1 MPIPFHGQGA
11 ADQLLSTDRGLG
23 AGMSPG
29 PAPFHRIPP
38 GTGKGMAAAASAQA
52 VGDGRQRGASTAAEN
67 ASGQPAWEAVIGLET
82 HVQLGTASKIFTAA
96 STSFGDDP
104 NTHIDPVVCGLP
116 GTLPVLNQKVL
127 EYAVKAAMA
136 LNLKIAE
143 HSKFDR
149 KQYFYPDLPKNYQI
163 SQYDEPI
170 AEDGWIEVEVAEK
183 GKDTYLKTIGIER
196 LHMEEDAGKLVH
208 AGSDRLA
215 GSTHSLVDYN
225 RAGVALAEIVSKPD
239 LRTGREAAEYASEI
253 RRIMRYLG
261 VSDGNM
267 QEGSL
272 RCDVNISVRRGPDA
286 PFGTKVEIKNMNSF
300 SAIQKACEYEIQR
313 QIKAYE
319 AGEPVVQET
328 RLWDE
333 GKQLTKSMR
342 SKEGASDYRYFP
354 DPDLGPIEVSA
365 ARREAWRAEL
375 PELPAQKRHRYA
387 EQLGLS
393 IYDARVL
400 TDERPMAEYFE
411 AVVAAGA
418 EAKAAA
424 NWICGDIAAHVN
436 ANRLSY
442 SDLPFRPAQ
451 LAEMVQLIEGGT
463 ISGKIAKEI
472 LAELLEQGGSPK
484 TIVEQRGLG
493 MISDPEAIAAIVEQ
507 LLAAHP
513 EEVEAFRGG
522 KTKLQGFFVGQLMKQ
537 TGGKADPK
545 LANQILNQKL
555 KG

>member
-1 MPIPFHGQGA
+1 MAPA
-11 ADQLLSTDRGLG
+11 ASQVAAS
-23 AGMSPG
+23 
-29 PAPFHRIPP
+29 PAP
-38 GTGKGMAAAASAQA
+38 AATSA
-52 VGDGRQRGASTAAEN
+52 
-67 ASGQPAWEAVIGLET
+67 AWEAVIGLET
-82 HVQLGTASKIFTAA
+82 HVQLGTASKIFSPA
-96 STSFGDDP
+96 STAFGDDP

-116 GTLPVLNQKVL
+116 GTLPVLNLKVL
-127 EYAVKAAMA
+127 EYAVKAALA
-136 LNLKIAE
+136 LNLKVAA

-163 SQYDEPI
+163 SQFDQPI

-183 GKDTYLKTIGIER
+183 GKETYLKTIGIER

-215 GSTHSLVDYN
+215 GSSHSLVDYN

-272 RCDVNISVRRGPDA
+272 RCDVNISVRQGPDA
-286 PFGTKVEIKNMNSF
+286 PFGVKVEIKNMNSF

-313 QIKAYE
+313 QIKAIE
-319 AGEPVVQET
+319 AGEPIVQET

-342 SKEGASDYRYFP
+342 TKEGSSDYRYFP
-354 DPDLGPIEVSA
+354 EPDLGPIEVS
-365 ARREAWRAEL
+365 EAQRQAWLAEL
-375 PELPAQKRHRYA
+375 PELPATKRHRYA
-387 EQLGLS
+387 DQLGLS

-400 TDERPMAEYFE
+400 TDERAMAEYFE

-418 EAKAAA
+418 EPKTAA

-436 ANRLSY
+436 ANRLEYAS
-442 SDLPFRPAQ
+442 LPLRPEQ
-451 LAEMVQLIEGGT
+451 LAELVGLIEANT

-472 LAELLEQGGSPK
+472 LPELLEQGGSAK
-484 TIVEQRGLG
+484 AIVAARGLG
-493 MISDPEAIAAIVEQ
+493 MISDPAAISAIVDG

-513 EEVEAFRGG
+513 AEVEAFRGG
-522 KTKLQGFFVGQLMKQ
+522 KNKLQGFFVGQLMKQ
-537 TGGKADPK
+537 TGGRADPK
-545 LANQILNQKL
+545 LANQILMQKL

>member
-1 MPIPFHGQGA
+1 
-11 ADQLLSTDRGLG
+11 
-23 AGMSPG
+23 MSE
-29 PAPFHRIPP
+29 
-38 GTGKGMAAAASAQA
+38 SN
-52 VGDGRQRGASTAAEN
+52 VS
-67 ASGQPAWEAVIGLET
+67 WEVVIGLET
-82 HVQLGTASKIFTAA
+82 HVQLGTKSKIFTSA
-96 STSFGDDP
+96 STTFGDDP

-116 GTLPVLNQKVL
+116 GTLPVLNKKVL

-136 LNLKIAE
+136 LNLNIAS

-163 SQYDEPI
+163 SQFDEPI

-183 GKDTYLKTIGIER
+183 GKETYVKKIGIER

-208 AGSDRLA
+208 AGSDQLS

-239 LRTGREAAEYASEI
+239 LRTGREAAEYAAEV

-272 RCDVNISVRRGPDA
+272 RCDVNISVRPTIND

-300 SAIQKACEYEIQR
+300 SAIQKACEYEIKR

-319 AGEPVVQET
+319 SGEEVKQET

-342 SKEGASDYRYFP
+342 SKEGSSDYRYFP
-354 DPDLGPIEVSA
+354 DPDLGPIEVSNDLK
-365 ARREAWRAEL
+365 EKWRSEL
-375 PELPAQKRHRYA
+375 PELPAAKRNRYST
-387 EQLGLS
+387 ELGLS

-400 TDERPMAEYFE
+400 TDESSMATYFE
-411 AVVAAGA
+411 KVVNEGGAA
-418 EAKAAA
+418 KSSA
-424 NWICGDIAAHVN
+424 NWITGDLAAYIKS
-436 ANRLSY
+436 NRLTF
-442 SDLPFRPAQ
+442 DQLPFQPNQ
-451 LAEMVQLIEGGT
+451 LAEMLKMIDNGE

-472 LAELLEQGGSPK
+472 LPELLSKGGSPK
-484 TIVEQRGLG
+484 QLVQDRGLG
-493 MISDPEAIAAIVEQ
+493 MIGDPKVIEEIIDQ
-507 LLAAHP
+507 LILKHP
-513 EEVEAFRGG
+513 NEVESFRSG
-522 KTKLQGFFVGQLMKQ
+522 KKKLLGFFVGQLMKE
-537 TGGKADPK
+537 TKGKADPK
-545 LANQILNQKL
+545 LANQILNKKL
-555 KG
+555 QG

>member
-1 MPIPFHGQGA
+1 M
-11 ADQLLSTDRGLG
+11 
-23 AGMSPG
+23 AG
-29 PAPFHRIPP
+29 
-38 GTGKGMAAAASAQA
+38 TAAAQA
-52 VGDGRQRGASTAAEN
+52 D
-67 ASGQPAWEAVIGLET
+67 WEAVIGLET
-82 HVQLGTASKIFTAA
+82 HVQLGTESKIFTSA
-96 STSFGDDP
+96 STAFGDDP

-136 LNLKIAE
+136 LNLNIAE

-170 AEDGWIEVEVAEK
+170 AEEGWIEVEVAEK
-183 GKDTYLKTIGIER
+183 GKETYLKKIGIER

-300 SAIQKACEYEIQR
+300 SAIQRACEYEIQR

-319 AGEPVVQET
+319 TGEPVVQET

-333 GKQLTKSMR
+333 SKQLTKSMR

-354 DPDLGPIEVSA
+354 DPDLGPIEVSSEQ
-365 ARREAWRAEL
+365 RESWRSEL

-387 EQLGLS
+387 DQLGLS

-400 TDERPMAEYFE
+400 TDERQMAEYFE
-411 AVVAAGA
+411 AAVATGA
-418 EAKAAA
+418 DAKAVA
-424 NWICGDIAAHVN
+424 NWVTGDIAAHVN
-436 ANRLSY
+436 SNRLSY
-442 SDLPFRPAQ
+442 ESLPLKPEQ
-451 LAEMVQLIEGGT
+451 LAELVQLIENGT

-472 LAELLEQGGSPK
+472 LPELLAQGGSAK
-484 TIVEQRGLG
+484 AIVAEKGLG
-493 MISDPEAIAAIVEQ
+493 MISDPAAIAAIVAE

-513 EEVEAFRGG
+513 AEVEAFRGG
-522 KTKLQGFFVGQLMKQ
+522 KNKLQGFFVGQLMKR

-545 LANQILNQKL
+545 LANQILL
-555 KG
+555 KALQG

>member
-1 MPIPFHGQGA
+1 
-11 ADQLLSTDRGLG
+11 
-23 AGMSPG
+23 MSE
-29 PAPFHRIPP
+29 
-38 GTGKGMAAAASAQA
+38 SN
-52 VGDGRQRGASTAAEN
+52 VS
-67 ASGQPAWEAVIGLET
+67 WEVVIGLET
-82 HVQLGTASKIFTAA
+82 HVQLGTKSKIFTSA
-96 STSFGDDP
+96 STTFGDDP

-116 GTLPVLNQKVL
+116 GTLPVLNKKVL

-136 LNLKIAE
+136 LNLNIAS

-163 SQYDEPI
+163 SQFDEPI

-183 GKDTYLKTIGIER
+183 GKETYVKKIGIER

-208 AGSDRLA
+208 AGSDQLS

-272 RCDVNISVRRGPDA
+272 RCDVNISVRPTVND

-300 SAIQKACEYEIQR
+300 SAIQKACEYEIKR

-319 AGEPVVQET
+319 SGEEVKQET

-342 SKEGASDYRYFP
+342 SKEGSSDYRYFP
-354 DPDLGPIEVSA
+354 DPDLGPIEVSNDLK
-365 ARREAWRAEL
+365 EKWRSEL
-375 PELPAQKRHRYA
+375 PELPAAKRNRYST
-387 EQLGLS
+387 ELGLS

-400 TDERPMAEYFE
+400 TDESSMATYFE
-411 AVVAAGA
+411 KVVNEGGAA
-418 EAKAAA
+418 KSSA
-424 NWICGDIAAHVN
+424 NWITGDLAAYIKS
-436 ANRLSY
+436 NRLTF
-442 SDLPFRPAQ
+442 DQLPFQPNQ
-451 LAEMVQLIEGGT
+451 LAEMLKMIDNGE

-472 LAELLEQGGSPK
+472 LPCLLYTSPSP
-484 TIVEQRGLG
+484 R
-493 MISDPEAIAAIVEQ
+493 D
-507 LLAAHP
+507 
-513 EEVEAFRGG
+513 
-522 KTKLQGFFVGQLMKQ
+522 
-537 TGGKADPK
+537 
-545 LANQILNQKL
+545 
-555 KG
+555 

>member
-1 MPIPFHGQGA
+1 
-11 ADQLLSTDRGLG
+11 
-23 AGMSPG
+23 
-29 PAPFHRIPP
+29 
-38 GTGKGMAAAASAQA
+38 MAS
-52 VGDGRQRGASTAAEN
+52 ASTAVQTD
-67 ASGQPAWEAVIGLET
+67 ASTSDQLPWEAVIGLET
-82 HVQLGTASKIFTAA
+82 HVQLGTNSKIFTSA
-96 STSFGDDP
+96 STAFGDEP

-136 LNLKIAE
+136 LNLQIAE

-163 SQYDEPI
+163 SQFDEPI
-170 AEDGWIEVEVAEK
+170 AENGWIEVEVAEK

-300 SAIQKACEYEIQR
+300 SAIQKACDYEIQR

-319 AGEPVVQET
+319 AGERVVQET

-354 DPDLGPIEVSA
+354 DPDLGPIEVGTEQ
-365 ARREAWRAEL
+365 REGWRSEL
-375 PELPAQKRHRYA
+375 PELPAAKRHRYA

-400 TDERPMAEYFE
+400 TDERAMAEYFE
-411 AVVAAGA
+411 AAVAAGA
-418 EAKAAA
+418 DAKAVS
-424 NWICGDIAAHVN
+424 NWVTGDIAAHVN
-436 ANRLSY
+436 ANRLSIAE
-442 SDLPFRPAQ
+442 LPLQPEQ
-451 LAEMVQLIEGGT
+451 LAELVQLIDGGV
-463 ISGKIAKEI
+463 ISGKIAKD
-472 LAELLEQGGSPK
+472 LLPELLAQGGSPK
-484 TIVEQRGLG
+484 AIVEAQGLG
-493 MISDPEAIAAIVEQ
+493 MISDPAAITAIVDQ

-513 EEVEAFRGG
+513 AEVEAFRGG

-545 LANQILNQKL
+545 LANQILIEKL

>member
-1 MPIPFHGQGA
+1 M
-11 ADQLLSTDRGLG
+11 
-23 AGMSPG
+23 
-29 PAPFHRIPP
+29 
-38 GTGKGMAAAASAQA
+38 
-52 VGDGRQRGASTAAEN
+52 ASTNAAVTT
-67 ASGQPAWEAVIGLET
+67 APSSGELLPWEAVIGLET
-82 HVQLGTASKIFTAA
+82 HVQLGTNSKIFTSA
-96 STSFGDDP
+96 STAFGDEP

-116 GTLPVLNQKVL
+116 GTLPVLNKKVL
-127 EYAVKAAMA
+127 EYAVKASLA
-136 LNLKIAE
+136 LNLQVAE

-163 SQYDEPI
+163 SQFDEPI
-170 AEDGWIEVEVAEK
+170 AENGWIEVEVAEK

-239 LRTGREAAEYASEI
+239 LRTGREAAEYAAEI

-286 PFGTKVEIKNMNSF
+286 TFGTKVEIKNMNSF
-300 SAIQKACEYEIQR
+300 SAIQKACDYEIQR

-319 AGEPVVQET
+319 TGEPVVQET

-333 GKQLTKSMR
+333 SKQLTKSMR

-354 DPDLGPIEVSA
+354 DPDLGPIEVGA
-365 ARREAWRAEL
+365 EQREGWRSEL
-375 PELPAQKRHRYA
+375 PELPAAKRHRYA

-400 TDERPMAEYFE
+400 TDERAMAEYFE
-411 AVVAAGA
+411 AAVAAGA
-418 EAKAAA
+418 DAKSVS
-424 NWICGDIAAHVN
+424 NWVTGDIAAYVN
-436 ANRLSY
+436 ANRLSIAE
-442 SDLPFRPAQ
+442 LPLKPEQ
-451 LAEMVQLIEGGT
+451 LAEMVQLIDGGV
-463 ISGKIAKEI
+463 ISGKIAKD
-472 LAELLEQGGSPK
+472 LLPELLAQGGSPK
-484 TIVEQRGLG
+484 AIVEAQGLG
-493 MISDPEAIAAIVEQ
+493 MISDPAAITAIVDQ

-513 EEVEAFRGG
+513 AEVEAFRGG

-545 LANQILNQKL
+545 LANQILIEKL

>member
-1 MPIPFHGQGA
+1 
-11 ADQLLSTDRGLG
+11 
-23 AGMSPG
+23 MSE
-29 PAPFHRIPP
+29 
-38 GTGKGMAAAASAQA
+38 SN
-52 VGDGRQRGASTAAEN
+52 VS
-67 ASGQPAWEAVIGLET
+67 WEVVIGLET
-82 HVQLGTASKIFTAA
+82 HVQLGTKSKIFTSA
-96 STSFGDDP
+96 STTFGDDP

-116 GTLPVLNQKVL
+116 GTLPVLNKKVL

-136 LNLKIAE
+136 LNLNIAS

-163 SQYDEPI
+163 SQFDEPI

-183 GKDTYLKTIGIER
+183 GKETYVKKIGIER

-208 AGSDRLA
+208 AGSDQLS

-239 LRTGREAAEYASEI
+239 LRTGREAAEYAAEI

-272 RCDVNISVRRGPDA
+272 RCDVNISVRPTVND

-300 SAIQKACEYEIQR
+300 SAIQKACEYEIKR

-319 AGEPVVQET
+319 SGEEVKQET

-342 SKEGASDYRYFP
+342 SKEGSSDYRYFP
-354 DPDLGPIEVSA
+354 DPDLGPIEVSHA
-365 ARREAWRAEL
+365 LKEKWRSEL
-375 PELPAQKRHRYA
+375 PELPAAKRNRYA
-387 EQLGLS
+387 AELGLS

-400 TDERPMAEYFE
+400 TDESSMAKYFE
-411 AVVAAGA
+411 KVVNEGGA
-418 EAKAAA
+418 PKSSA
-424 NWICGDIAAHVN
+424 NWITGDIAAFIKS
-436 ANRLSY
+436 NRLSFDQL
-442 SDLPFRPAQ
+442 SFKPNE
-451 LAEMVQLIEGGT
+451 LAEMLKMIDAGE

-472 LAELLEQGGSPK
+472 LPELLSKGGSPK
-484 TIVEQRGLG
+484 QLVKERGLG
-493 MISDPEAIAAIVEQ
+493 MIGDPKVIEEIIDK
-507 LLAAHP
+507 LILNYP
-513 EEVEAFRGG
+513 NEVESFRAG
-522 KTKLQGFFVGQLMKQ
+522 KKKLLGFFVGQLMKE
-537 TGGKADPK
+537 TKGKADPK
-545 LANQILNQKL
+545 LANQILNKKL
-555 KG
+555 QG

>member
-1 MPIPFHGQGA
+1 M
-11 ADQLLSTDRGLG
+11 T
-23 AGMSPG
+23 
-29 PAPFHRIPP
+29 
-38 GTGKGMAAAASAQA
+38 
-52 VGDGRQRGASTAAEN
+52 GASTPSAD
-67 ASGQPAWEAVIGLET
+67 WEAVIGLET
-82 HVQLGTASKIFTAA
+82 HVQLGTASKIFAPA
-96 STSFGDDP
+96 STAFGDDP
-104 NTHIDPVVCGLP
+104 NTHIDPIVMGLP
-116 GTLPVLNQKVL
+116 GTLPVLNRRVL
-127 EYAVKAAMA
+127 EYAVKAALA
-136 LNLKIAE
+136 LNLHIAS

-163 SQYDEPI
+163 SQFDEPI

-183 GKDTYLKTIGIER
+183 GKDTYLKRIGIER

-239 LRTGREAAEYASEI
+239 LRTGREAAEYAAEI

-272 RCDVNISVRRGPDA
+272 RCDVNISVRRGPEA

-319 AGEPVVQET
+319 TGEPVRQET

-342 SKEGASDYRYFP
+342 SKEGSSDYRYFP
-354 DPDLGPIEVSA
+354 EPDLGPIEVSDTQ
-365 ARREAWRAEL
+365 REAWRAEL
-375 PELPAQKRHRYA
+375 PELPAARRHRYA

-393 IYDARVL
+393 VYDARVL
-400 TDERPMAEYFE
+400 TDERPMADYFE
-411 AVVAAGA
+411 AAVAAGGDP
-418 EAKAAA
+418 KGVA
-424 NWICGDIAAHVN
+424 NWITGDIAAHVN
-436 ANRLSY
+436 AERLTCAE
-442 SDLPFRPAQ
+442 LPLQPAQ
-451 LAEMVQLIEGGT
+451 LAEMVALIDDGV

-472 LAELLEQGGSPK
+472 LPELLTAGGSPRA
-484 TIVEQRGLG
+484 IVEARGLG
-493 MISDPEAIAAIVEQ
+493 MISDPAAITAIVDE

-513 EEVEAFRGG
+513 EEVAAFRGG
-522 KTKLQGFFVGQLMKQ
+522 KTKLQGFFVGQLMKR

-545 LANQILNQKL
+545 LANRILNERLQ
-555 KG
+555 G

>member
-1 MPIPFHGQGA
+1 M
-11 ADQLLSTDRGLG
+11 
-23 AGMSPG
+23 AG
-29 PAPFHRIPP
+29 
-38 GTGKGMAAAASAQA
+38 TAAAQA
-52 VGDGRQRGASTAAEN
+52 D
-67 ASGQPAWEAVIGLET
+67 WEAVIGLET
-82 HVQLGTASKIFTAA
+82 HVQLGTESKIFTSA
-96 STSFGDDP
+96 STAFGDDP

-136 LNLKIAE
+136 LNLHIAE

-170 AEDGWIEVEVAEK
+170 AEEGWIEVEVAEK
-183 GKDTYLKTIGIER
+183 GKETYLKKIGIER

-300 SAIQKACEYEIQR
+300 SAIQRACEYEIQR

-319 AGEPVVQET
+319 TGEPVVQET

-333 GKQLTKSMR
+333 SKQLTKSMR

-354 DPDLGPIEVSA
+354 DPDLGPIEVSSEQ
-365 ARREAWRAEL
+365 RESWRSEL

-387 EQLGLS
+387 DQLGLS

-400 TDERPMAEYFE
+400 TDERQMAEYFE
-411 AVVAAGA
+411 AAVASGA
-418 EAKAAA
+418 DAKAVA
-424 NWICGDIAAHVN
+424 NWVTGDVAAHVN
-436 ANRLSY
+436 SNRLSY
-442 SDLPFRPAQ
+442 ETLPLKPQQ
-451 LAEMVQLIEGGT
+451 LAEMVQLIENGT

-472 LAELLEQGGSPK
+472 LPELLAQGGSAK
-484 TIVEQRGLG
+484 AIVAEKGLG
-493 MISDPEAIAAIVEQ
+493 MISDPAAIAAIVAE
-507 LLAAHP
+507 LLVAHP
-513 EEVEAFRGG
+513 AEVEAFRGG
-522 KTKLQGFFVGQLMKQ
+522 KNKLQGFFVGQLMKR

-545 LANQILNQKL
+545 LANQILLQAL
-555 KG
+555 QG

>member
-1 MPIPFHGQGA
+1 
-11 ADQLLSTDRGLG
+11 
-23 AGMSPG
+23 MSE
-29 PAPFHRIPP
+29 
-38 GTGKGMAAAASAQA
+38 SN
-52 VGDGRQRGASTAAEN
+52 VS
-67 ASGQPAWEAVIGLET
+67 WEVVIGLET
-82 HVQLGTASKIFTAA
+82 HVQLGTKSKIFTSA
-96 STSFGDDP
+96 STTFGDDP

-116 GTLPVLNQKVL
+116 GTLPVLNKKVL

-136 LNLKIAE
+136 LNLNIAS

-163 SQYDEPI
+163 SQFDEPI

-183 GKDTYLKTIGIER
+183 GKETYVKKIGIER

-208 AGSDRLA
+208 AGSDQLS

-239 LRTGREAAEYASEI
+239 LRTGREAAEYAAEI

-272 RCDVNISVRRGPDA
+272 RCDVNISVRPTVND

-300 SAIQKACEYEIQR
+300 SAIQKACEYEIKR

-319 AGEPVVQET
+319 SGEEVKQET

-342 SKEGASDYRYFP
+342 SKEGSSDYRYFP
-354 DPDLGPIEVSA
+354 DPDLGPIEVSNDLK
-365 ARREAWRAEL
+365 EKWRSEL
-375 PELPAQKRHRYA
+375 PELPAAKRNRYST
-387 EQLGLS
+387 ELGLS

-400 TDERPMAEYFE
+400 TDESSMAIYFE
-411 AVVAAGA
+411 KVVNEGGV
-418 EAKAAA
+418 AKSSA
-424 NWICGDIAAHVN
+424 NWITGDLAAYIKS
-436 ANRLSY
+436 NRLTF
-442 SDLPFRPAQ
+442 DQLAFQPNQ
-451 LAEMVQLIEGGT
+451 LAEMLKMIDTGE

-472 LAELLEQGGSPK
+472 LPELLSKGGSPK
-484 TIVEQRGLG
+484 QLVKERGLG
-493 MISDPEAIAAIVEQ
+493 MIGDSKVIEEIIDQ
-507 LLAAHP
+507 LILKHP
-513 EEVEAFRGG
+513 NEVESFRSG
-522 KTKLQGFFVGQLMKQ
+522 KKKLLGFFVGQLMKE
-537 TGGKADPK
+537 TKGKADPK
-545 LANQILNQKL
+545 LANQILNKKL
-555 KG
+555 QG